1 MRRGAARD
9 GHEVGNDR
17 RGGELDACDAGADG
31 ASSVCSGW
39 GRGERSL
46 ALAWWCRR
54 RGGGGGGAGRGGGG
68 GAGRVA
74 RILS

>member
-1 MRRGAARD
+1 MRWGAARD
-9 GHEVGNDR
+9 DLEVGNDR

-31 ASSVCSGW
+31 ASSACSGW

-54 RGGGGGGAGRGGGG
+54 RGGGGGAVRDVVE
-68 GAGRVA
+68 VA
-74 RILS
+74 VRDVMG